1 MSPLRF
7 EFTSVFATLT
17 NAKVHDLKV
26 FYREAGSWNDSTL
39 LLLHGFPTSSHMFRQ
54 LIPALA
60 DRYHVVAP
68 DLPGFGFT
76 ETPELEG
83 SATLQ
88 IAFLSGS

>member
-1 MSPLRF
+1 
-7 EFTSVFATLT
+7 
-17 NAKVHDLKV
+17 
-26 FYREAGSWNDSTL
+26 
-39 LLLHGFPTSSHMFRQ
+39 MFRQ

-60 DRYHVVAP
+60 DRCHVVAP